1 VPDAQV
7 LVVDDASPDGTA
19 RSSSAPQPNM
29 AGPGRAA
36 APPGKSGLGTAY
48 RDGFAWGMGRG
59 HEVLVQ
65 MDADFQHDPAALP
78 ELLAA
83 LQDGADAVIGS
94 RYVPGGSVP
103 AAWPWHRKLLSRG
116 ANLYART
123 VLRLPVRDVTA
134 GFRVHRRSVLDRL
147 DLGSIGADGYG
158 FQIGL
163 THRTVLAGATIT
175 EVPIQFGERT
185 SGTSKMSLKIMVEA
199 FWLVAS
205 DRGSTPPFKPLST
218 EGSRRSV
225 APHRKT
231 TGDPVRMGSVPTPRA
246 RRPVGRSGASAYPVN
261 VPRVIAEATRSE
273 KARAYVRRRC
283 DVSARPT
290 NSTPISRTAL

>member
-1 VPDAQV
+1 MLGPLVVIPTYNEATNIGPMLAAVLGAVPDAHV
-7 LVVDDASPDGTA
+7 LVVDDGSPDGTA
-19 RSSSAPQPNM
+19 AVVERTAAERG
-29 AGPGRAA
+29 AGRVELLRRPR
-36 APPGKSGLGTAY
+36 KSGLGTAY
-48 RDGFAWGMGRG
+48 RDGFAWGTARG

-83 LQDGADAVIGS
+83 LEDGADAVIGS
-94 RYVPGGSVP
+94 RYVSGGSVP

-123 VLRLPVRDVTA
+123 VLRLHVRDVTA
-134 GFRVHRRSVLDRL
+134 GFRAHRSSVLDRV
-147 DLGSIGADGYG
+147 DLESIGADGYG

-199 FWLVAS
+199 FWLVA
-205 DRGSTPPFKPLST
+205 RT
-218 EGSRRSV
+218 
-225 APHRKT
+225 A
-231 TGDPVRMGSVPTPRA
+231 A
-246 RRPVGRSGASAYPVN
+246 QRRPT
-261 VPRVIAEATRSE
+261 TR
-273 KARAYVRRRC
+273 
-283 DVSARPT
+283 
-290 NSTPISRTAL
+290 

>member
-1 VPDAQV
+1 VLGPLVVIPTYNEATNIGPMISAVLAAVPDAHV

-19 RSSSAPQPNM
+19 AIVERIADEHD
-29 AGPGRAA
+29 AGRVELLRRPAKA
-36 APPGKSGLGTAY
+36 GLGTAY

-83 LQDGADAVIGS
+83 LERGADAVIGS

-116 ANLYART
+116 ANLYARLM
-123 VLRLPVRDVTA
+123 LRLPVRDVTA
-134 GFRVHRRSVLDRL
+134 GFRAHRRSVLDRL
-147 DLGSIGADGYG
+147 GLESIGADGYG

-163 THRTVLAGATIT
+163 TYRTVVAGATIT

-185 SGTSKMSLKIMVEA
+185 SGTSKMSLRIMIEA
-199 FWLVAS
+199 FWLVAIAA
-205 DRGSTPPFKPLST
+205 T
-218 EGSRRSV
+218 RRV
-225 APHRKT
+225 AH
-231 TGDPVRMGSVPTPRA
+231 
-246 RRPVGRSGASAYPVN
+246 RRPQLG
-261 VPRVIAEATRSE
+261 
-273 KARAYVRRRC
+273 
-283 DVSARPT
+283 
-290 NSTPISRTAL
+290 

>member
-1 VPDAQV
+1 MNVLGPLVVIPTYNEAANIGPMIAAVLAAVPDAHA
-7 LVVDDASPDGTA
+7 LVVDDASPDGTGKVVEA
-19 RSSSAPQPNM
+19 IGAEHE
-29 AGPGRAA
+29 AGRVELLRRPA
-36 APPGKSGLGTAY
+36 KSGLGTAY
-48 RDGFAWGMGRG
+48 RDGFAWGIGRD

-78 ELLAA
+78 ALLAA
-83 LQDGADAVIGS
+83 LHRGADAVIGS
-94 RYVPGGSVP
+94 RYVSGGSVP

-147 DLGSIGADGYG
+147 DLEAIRADGYG

-163 THRTVLAGATIT
+163 TYGTVHAGATIT

-199 FWLVAS
+199 FWLVA
-205 DRGSTPPFKPLST
+205 RT
-218 EGSRRSV
+218 
-225 APHRKT
+225 A
-231 TGDPVRMGSVPTPRA
+231 A
-246 RRPVGRSGASAYPVN
+246 RRQP
-261 VPRVIAEATRSE
+261 
-273 KARAYVRRRC
+273 
-283 DVSARPT
+283 
-290 NSTPISRTAL
+290 